1 MPQKGSTA
9 VKKNILN
16 AIINVLNIIIDALR
30 REAGRERSLTKA
42 AERARELLARRI
54 IRAGFALTPW
64 RGELLR
70 DAYRLGQQGQGN
82 RNSGMLAD
90 MFGGVVDYGDTF
102 GKAETWS
109 EPEERELLVY

>member
-30 REAGRERSLTKA
+30 REAGRERSLTKG

-70 DAYRLGQQGQGN
+70 EVYVLGQQGK
-82 RNSGMLAD
+82 RNSGALAD